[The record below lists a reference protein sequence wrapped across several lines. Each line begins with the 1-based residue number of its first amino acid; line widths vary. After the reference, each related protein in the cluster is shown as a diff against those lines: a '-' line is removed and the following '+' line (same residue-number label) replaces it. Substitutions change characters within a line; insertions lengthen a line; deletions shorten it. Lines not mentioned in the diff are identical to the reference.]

1 MMMIYEFIA
10 HTRHAACDFTH
21 SVESITPPIS

>member
-10 HTRHAACDFTH
+10 HTRHAACDSTH
-21 SVESITPPIS
+21 SVESITPPIR